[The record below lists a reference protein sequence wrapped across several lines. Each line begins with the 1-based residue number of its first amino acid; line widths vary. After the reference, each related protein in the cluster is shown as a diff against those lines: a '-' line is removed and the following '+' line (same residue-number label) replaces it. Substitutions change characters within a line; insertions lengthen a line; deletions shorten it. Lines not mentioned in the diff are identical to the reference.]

1 MTLEEQLASVQKA
14 IQHIEAGG
22 QEYEIEV
29 TTTDG
34 SKSKRKMTRAQLKTL
49 YSREKESDIF
59 YNSSSGFSNKGHSS
73 TRPA

>member
-49 YSREKESDIF
+49 YSREKELLTRLNRERSP
-59 YNSSSGFSNKGHSS
+59 GHY
-73 TRPA
+73 RIIL